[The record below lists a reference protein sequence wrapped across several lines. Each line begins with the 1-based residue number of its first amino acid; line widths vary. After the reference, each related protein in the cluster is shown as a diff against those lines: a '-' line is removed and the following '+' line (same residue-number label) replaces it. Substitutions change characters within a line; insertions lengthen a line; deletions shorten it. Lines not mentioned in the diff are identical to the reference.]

1 MNISSILITIVG
13 IIVIIALYL
22 VSRLSISKLPK
33 NEPSKLPELK
43 DEEGNRFSSVL
54 DDIPATDGFKHG
66 KTTQAKSSK
75 QVTAKTAKES
85 KQKKT
90 NSKQLILFISPESEQ
105 GLDGN
110 LVKQALLDGGL
121 KLGDNNIY
129 HYFETDNAQ
138 NSLFRVANGVAP
150 WTLNDSDL
158 NDNYLKGLSLVLQI
172 SQNTDE
178 AQAKKRF
185 YTISNNIAQKSN
197 GLLKDENQQPV
208 DQKTLDSYI
217 SKS

>member
-75 QVTAKTAKES
+75 QATAKTAKES

-110 LVKQALLDGGL
+110 LVKQALLDNGL

-158 NDNYLKGLSLVLQI
+158 KDNYLKGLSLVLQI